1 MLSSF
6 RPLHVRGLRH
16 VVLLGVLV
24 ALLVPVVTQ
33 AVTASNFDL
42 LTSSSPSRD
51 SGVTLSGAQLSGSKY
66 VFLTPAK
73 GVTRASFWLDNPTMS
88 GAPTQIER
96 YAPIDFAGTA
106 SNGSAR
112 PWDTNAVADGTHSIT
127 VAVTTSSAT
136 TVLTAVFTVTN
147 NGAAPRPTAQPTANP
162 TATLTKTLP
171 TAPTPKP
178 TATPTPTVGST
189 PSPTA
194 PTIPRSGGGAGT
206 ACLAGAAFL
215 KTQGTA
221 ITCQGEPVLL
231 TGYTFYPS
239 PVGGTAAWHRSN
251 FKAYIDHILDM
262 GVASGQNLI
271 RPTDQWDKANTSQTM
286 TDPVMWANMDYL
298 MTAARAR
305 GVFVILDLSAYKW
318 LLTSQGRNPMDASL
332 WTPFINFV
340 AARYA
345 NNPAI
350 AFTSIV
356 GEPTPPKTTA
366 DLQSMLSFY
375 RSVSDAVRAA
385 DHNHLITVG
394 GFNHMEDSPSLGWW
408 QAIDALPSNDIVGVK
423 TYSQHDLDLIPT
435 IGTYSRSVNKPV
447 VDEEFGMPQSSGD
460 ATFSGVVYNRLSMSR
475 STFFDDVYRLGK
487 ANGFYG
493 FVFWNMGCQ
502 IKSTSYE
509 ISPKTPGVWS
519 MVVQYGA
526 NPMSASAATTAALCP

>member
-1 MLSSF
+1 MLSSS
-6 RPLHVRGLRH
+6 RPLHVRGLRQ
-16 VVLLGVLV
+16 VVLVGALV
-24 ALLVPVVTQ
+24 ALLVPVVAQ
-33 AVTASNFDL
+33 AATASNFAL
-42 LTSSSPSRD
+42 LTSSSSGRD
-51 SGVTLSGAQLSGSKY
+51 SAVTLSGDQLSGSDY
-66 VFLTPAK
+66 VFLTPTS
-73 GVTRASFWLDNPTMS
+73 GVTKASFWLDNPAMS
-88 GAPTQIER
+88 GAATHVER

-112 PWDTNAVADGTHSIT
+112 PWDTHTVADGTHSIT
-127 VAVTTSSAT
+127 VAVTTSSGT
-136 TVLTAVFTVTN
+136 TVFTAAFTVANSGST
-147 NGAAPRPTAQPTANP
+147 PRPTATPTSKPIATTTQAP
-162 TATLTKTLP
+162 T

-178 TATPTPTVGST
+178 TVGAT

-194 PTIPRSGGGAGT
+194 SAIVLSDAGAGA
-206 ACLAGAAFL
+206 ACLDGSAFL
-215 KTQGTA
+215 KTQGTT
-221 ITCQGEPVLL
+221 ITCLGQPVLL

-239 PVGGTAAWHRSN
+239 PVGGTAAWHRAD
-251 FKAYIDHILDM
+251 FKTYIDHVLDM

-271 RPTDQWDKANTSQTM
+271 RPTDQWDKTNTSQTM

-318 LLTSQGRNPMDASL
+318 LLTSQGKNPMDASL
-332 WTPFINFV
+332 WTPLINFA

-345 NNPAI
+345 SNPAI

-356 GEPTPPKTTA
+356 GEPTPPKTTT
-366 DLQSMLSFY
+366 DLQSMLAFY

-435 IGTYSRSVNKPV
+435 VGTYSRSVNKPV

-460 ATFSGVVYNRLSMSR
+460 ATFSGTVYNGLSMSR
-475 STFFDDVYRLGK
+475 STFFDDVYRLGM

-502 IKSTSYE
+502 YKPTSYE
-509 ISPKTPGVWS
+509 VSPKTPGLWS
-519 MVVQYGA
+519 KIVQYGA
-526 NPMSASAATTAALCP
+526 NPTIASAATTAALCP